1 MKYYTAEEVAKK
13 LKVSRG
19 HVYELVKRGQL
30 KKKEGMGK
38 AVRIPS
44 SELKNANIKKERK
57 YFSYNEE
64 LVQVID
70 THLGKVRKVK
80 EKDEYV
86 VSDLAKILGL
96 KDSYTIT
103 RRADKK
109 QYKKID
115 VEEAQKLGIFAN
127 SFGLLLI
134 TYKGIVQYSKK
145 SRSKD
150 MIHFDRLLKELKVN
164 DYKSVEIKEE
174 KETNQLTNMFEGHK
188 VDIIQENGQVLFEL
202 YSTGMALGY
211 VKRDIKTSVQGV
223 PKTYERPFKS
233 RIDKVLENADIKPY
247 VHSGQ
252 RYLTEE
258 QLYDF
263 MLEAKTEKCKSFR
276 KWVTND
282 VLPTIRKTGGYVDN
296 ADKFTDNYFSNL
308 SLEVRQA
315 IKFELMTRNR
325 ELINRKKK
333 LLEEAQE
340 LKREYDINNKAIEQ
354 LDIQVS

>member
-44 SELKNANIKKERK
+44 SELKNANIKKERE

-80 EKDEYV
+80 ERDEYV
-86 VSDLAKILGL
+86 VSDLAKVLGL

-134 TYKGIVQYSKK
+134 TYKGIFQYSKK

-188 VDIIQENGQVLFEL
+188 VDIIQENGQVLFEI

-211 VKRDIKTSVQGV
+211 ARDNGKSMGEHGV
-223 PKTYERPFKS
+223 HKLYPYKS

-263 MLEAKTEKCKSFR
+263 MLEARTEKCKSFR

-308 SLEVRQA
+308 SLEVRKA
-315 IKFELMTRNR
+315 IKQELVNRNKVLVNRKR
-325 ELINRKKK
+325 ELIV
-333 LLEEAQE
+333 EAEE
-340 LKREYDINNKAIEQ
+340 LKREYDINNKTIEQ
-354 LDIQVS
+354 LKIQVS

>member
-1 MKYYTAEEVAKK
+1 
-13 LKVSRG
+13 
-19 HVYELVKRGQL
+19 
-30 KKKEGMGK
+30 
-38 AVRIPS
+38 
-44 SELKNANIKKERK
+44 
-57 YFSYNEE
+57 
-64 LVQVID
+64 
-70 THLGKVRKVK
+70 
-80 EKDEYV
+80 
-86 VSDLAKILGL
+86 
-96 KDSYTIT
+96 
-103 RRADKK
+103 
-109 QYKKID
+109 
-115 VEEAQKLGIFAN
+115 
-127 SFGLLLI
+127 
-134 TYKGIVQYSKK
+134 
-145 SRSKD
+145 

-188 VDIIQENGQVLFEL
+188 VDIIQENGQVLFEI

-211 VKRDIKTSVQGV
+211 ARDNGKSMGEHGV
-223 PKTYERPFKS
+223 HKLYPYKS

-263 MLEAKTEKCKSFR
+263 MLEARTEKCKSFR
-276 KWVTND
+276 KWVTNV

>member
-1 MKYYTAEEVAKK
+1 MRYYTAEEVAKK

-44 SELKNANIKKERK
+44 SELKNANVKKERA

-188 VDIIQENGQVLFEL
+188 VDLIQENGQVLFEL

-211 VKRDIKTSVQGV
+211 ARDNGKSMGEHGV
-223 PKTYERPFKS
+223 HKLYPFKS

-263 MLEAKTEKCKSFR
+263 MLEARTEKCKSFR

-308 SLEVRQA
+308 SLEVRKA

>member
-1 MKYYTAEEVAKK
+1 MRYYTAEEVAKK

-44 SELKNANIKKERK
+44 TELKNANVKKERE

-96 KDSYTIT
+96 KDSYTIV

-115 VEEAQKLGIFAN
+115 VEETQKLGIFAN

-145 SRSKD
+145 SRSKY
-150 MIHFDRLLKELKVN
+150 MIHFDRLLKELKVK

-174 KETNQLTNMFEGHK
+174 KETNQLTNMFENK
-188 VDIIQENGQVLFEL
+188 PVEVFEWNGQVLFEL

-211 VKRDIKTSVQGV
+211 ARDNGKSMGEHGV
-223 PKTYERPFKS
+223 HKLYPYKS

-263 MLEAKTEKCKSFR
+263 MLEARTEKCKSFR

-308 SLEVRQA
+308 SLEVRKA
-315 IKFELMTRNR
+315 IKQELVYRNKVLVNRKR
-325 ELINRKKK
+325 ELIV
-333 LLEEAQE
+333 EAEE
-340 LKREYDINNKAIEQ
+340 LKREYDINNKTIEQ
-354 LDIQVS
+354 LKIQVS

>member
-1 MKYYTAEEVAKK
+1 MRYYTAEEVAKK

-38 AVRIPS
+38 AIRIPS
-44 SELKNANIKKERK
+44 SELKNANVKKERE

-70 THLGKVRKVK
+70 THLGKVR

-86 VSDLAKILGL
+86 VSDLAKVLGL

-109 QYKKID
+109 QYKKI
-115 VEEAQKLGIFAN
+115 EIKEAQKLGIFAN

-164 DYKSVEIKEE
+164 DYKQVEIKEE
-174 KETNQLTNMFEGHK
+174 KESNQLTNMFEGHK

-211 VKRDIKTSVQGV
+211 ARDNG
-223 PKTYERPFKS
+223 KS
-233 RIDKVLENADIKPY
+233 TGDHSGHPLFPRKDRIDKVISNADIVPFSHYGGK
-247 VHSGQ
+247 
-252 RYLTEE
+252 YLTEE

-263 MLEAKTEKCKSFR
+263 MLEARTEKCKSFR
-276 KWVTND
+276 RWVTNE

-296 ADKFTDNYFSNL
+296 TDKFTDNYFSNL

-315 IKFELMTRNR
+315 IKSELITRNR
-325 ELINRKKK
+325 ELVNRKKK
-333 LLEEAQE
+333 LLEEAQG
-340 LKREYDINNKAIEQ
+340 LKREYDINNKVIEQ
-354 LDIQVS
+354 LSI

>member
-1 MKYYTAEEVAKK
+1 MRYYTAEEVAKK

-44 SELKNANIKKERK
+44 SELKNANIKKERE

-64 LVQVID
+64 LVQVIN

-211 VKRDIKTSVQGV
+211 SRSDG
-223 PKTYERPFKS
+223 KS
-233 RIDKVLENADIKPY
+233 ISDHGGQKLFPRKDRIDKILENADIEPCSHGLSK
-247 VHSGQ
+247 
-252 RYLTEE
+252 YLTEE

-308 SLEVRQA
+308 SLEVRKA
-315 IKFELMTRNR
+315 IKQELVYRNKVLVNRKR
-325 ELINRKKK
+325 ELIV
-333 LLEEAQE
+333 EAEE
-340 LKREYDINNKAIEQ
+340 LKREYDINNKTIEQ
-354 LDIQVS
+354 LKIQVS

>member
-1 MKYYTAEEVAKK
+1 MRYYTVEEVAKK

-19 HVYELVKRGQL
+19 HVYELVKRGQI
-30 KKKEGMGK
+30 KKKEGMGRSI
-38 AVRIPS
+38 RIPS
-44 SELKNANIKKERK
+44 TELGKVSTERN
-57 YFSYNEE
+57 YFTYNTEKIE
-64 LVQVID
+64 VIN
-70 THLGKVRKVK
+70 THLGKVRKLK
-80 EKDEYV
+80 
-86 VSDLAKILGL
+86 SDDLFVCVDIIKAIGI
-96 KDSYTIT
+96 KDSYAIT
-103 RRADKK
+103 KAIDKK
-109 QYKKID
+109 YIRLLNRN
-115 VEEAQKLGIFAN
+115 EAKELGIFVN
-127 SFGLLLI
+127 QCGILVISYHGL
-134 TYKGIVQYSKK
+134 KEYSKK
-145 SRSKD
+145 SMSPINWD
-150 MIHFDRLLKELKVN
+150 TFLKELKVN
-164 DYKSVEIKEE
+164 DYKQTKFKEE

-211 VKRDIKTSVQGV
+211 ARDNGKSMGEHGV
-223 PKTYERPFKS
+223 HKLYPYKS

-263 MLEAKTEKCKSFR
+263 MLEARTEKCKSFR

-340 LKREYDINNKAIEQ
+340 LKREYDINKKTIEQ
-354 LDIQVS
+354 LNI